1 VNRQSAIDSRHF
13 PGYGLAGLAI
23 IAISE
28 AAMLAHIE
36 PFWSWHTPIAWT
48 GFILFADGW
57 IWKRRGESPLR
68 NHRAEMTVLTLA
80 SVPLW
85 VIFEIYNKY
94 SLHNWHYV
102 GLPDVLLV
110 RYIGYAWAFATISP
124 AILICAEL
132 VGAIHD
138 RRAPEYRRRDPVK
151 VPLGALGWTSVV
163 AGAAMLIVPIVYP
176 SPWLA
181 APVWL
186 GFIFLVDPLNA
197 KNGAESLRGDLRAG
211 HPQRLYNLLVAG
223 IVCGVL
229 WEFWNYWSRSKWVY
243 TVPVPPDIKVFE
255 MPIAGYLGFPAF
267 AVEVFVM
274 YVFVRQLLWRGSWR
288 PTAL

>member
-1 VNRQSAIDSRHF
+1 MFAR
-13 PGYGLAGLAI
+13 
-23 IAISE
+23 
-28 AAMLAHIE
+28 IE
-36 PFWSWHTPIAWT
+36 PFRSWHTPIAWT
-48 GFILFADGW
+48 GFILVADAW
-57 IWKRRGESPLR
+57 IWQRRGESPLR
-68 NHRAEMTVLTLA
+68 NYPAEMMFLA
-80 SVPLW
+80 LVSVPLW

-102 GLPDVLLV
+102 GLPEVLLV

-124 AILICAEL
+124 AILVCAEL
-132 VGAIHD
+132 VGALRD
-138 RRAPEYRRRDPVK
+138 RRAPAYRRLEPVK
-151 VPLGALGWTSVV
+151 VPLGVAGWTSVA
-163 AGAAMLIVPIVYP
+163 AGAVMLIVPIVYP

-197 KNGAESLRGDLRAG
+197 SNGAESLRGDLRAG
-211 HPQRLYNLLVAG
+211 HPQRLYNLLIAG
-223 IVCGVL
+223 LVCGVL

-243 TVPVPPDIKVFE
+243 TVPVPPDIKIFE